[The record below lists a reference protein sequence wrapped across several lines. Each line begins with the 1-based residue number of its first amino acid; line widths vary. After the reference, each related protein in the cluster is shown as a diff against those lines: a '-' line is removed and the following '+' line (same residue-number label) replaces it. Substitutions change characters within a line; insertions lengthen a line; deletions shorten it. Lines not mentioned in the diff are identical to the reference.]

1 MLCGFLPSAALAD
14 NFIDHRVTKDTGGIY
29 ELQDAVPIVLALAA
43 AGCAASEGTESR
55 LGRTCWEA
63 SESGVA
69 SVILAE
75 SLQLITRRQSPA
87 QNADPDH
94 WFSGGKGSFPS
105 THVSLT
111 TAVVVPFMFQYV
123 HDEPSVAA
131 LAVLP
136 LYEMVARVKAQQHWQ
151 TDVLAGAALGLGIGA
166 YEFHRNNPF
175 IFTLLPG
182 GAYVGFRRSF

>member
-1 MLCGFLPSAALAD
+1 MLPSIGRAD
-14 NFIDHRVTKDTGGIY
+14 IDHRVSKDTGGIY
-29 ELQDAVPIVLALAA
+29 ALQDAVPIVLELAA

-63 SESGVA
+63 GESGVA

-75 SLQLITRRQSPA
+75 GLQLITRRESPA
-87 QNADPDH
+87 STPDPDH

-111 TAVVVPFMFQYV
+111 TAGVVPFMFQYV
-123 HDEPSVAA
+123 HDQPAVAA

-166 YEFHRNNPF
+166 YEFHRNSPF
-175 IFTLLPG
+175 VFALLPG
-182 GAYVGFRRSF
+182 GAYLGFHRSF